1 MAVKYLRWLMAET
14 YLFAFYITEC
24 VICMLIGENSI
35 FLLINDHRK
44 KNLSSLQNKK
54 PYLFTSLLAFLKI
67 CYKKERKE
75 KSFSC

>member
-24 VICMLIGENSI
+24 VICMLIGGNSI
-35 FLLINDHRK
+35 FLLINDRRK
-44 KNLSSLQNKK
+44 KMSSLQNKK

-67 CYKKERKE
+67 CYKKRKE
-75 KSFSC
+75 KSFTC